1 MTTRSEATQAAR
13 PLDRRVS
20 HQTFLGREHFDS
32 NTRMWT
38 FSDGSGA
45 VPEEMRQDML
55 DATEMRVKMKDGEWS
70 GNGVFVLGTLFAW
83 KDRLGL

>member
-1 MTTRSEATQAAR
+1 
-13 PLDRRVS
+13 
-20 HQTFLGREHFDS
+20 
-32 NTRMWT
+32 MWT

>member
-1 MTTRSEATQAAR
+1 MTAPIAAG
-13 PLDRRVS
+13 PLDRSVS
-20 HQTFLGREHFDS
+20 HQTFLGREHFDP

-38 FSDGSGA
+38 FIDGSGA

-55 DATEMRVKMKDGEWS
+55 DATEMRVRMKDGEWS
-70 GNGVFVLGTLFAW
+70 GNGAFVLGTLFAW

>member
-1 MTTRSEATQAAR
+1 MAQELIAAG

-20 HQTFLGREHFDS
+20 HQAFLGREHFDS

-55 DATEMRVKMKDGEWS
+55 GATEMRVRMNNGEWS
-70 GNGVFVLGTLFAW
+70 GNGAFVLGTLFAW

>member
-1 MTTRSEATQAAR
+1 MSAANPLQRPVSRSA
-13 PLDRRVS
+13 
-20 HQTFLGREHFDS
+20 FLGREHFDP

-45 VPEEMRQDML
+45 VPEEMRHDMI
-55 DATEMRVKMKDGEWS
+55 DATEMRVRMKNGEWS
-70 GNGVFVLGTLFAW
+70 GNGAFVLGTLFAW